1 MREFYE
7 TLIECGF
14 HRYYDKNWN
23 VFYKTF
29 ISTKMGQH
37 FLLCARCGSN
47 APLVQLLIDSD
58 QFFVKY
64 FEVCDYE
71 DVFIAKQVEQ
81 LVEDLRPDTRVLV
94 LGEAPS
100 LSE

>member
-1 MREFYE
+1 
-7 TLIECGF
+7 
-14 HRYYDKNWN
+14 
-23 VFYKTF
+23 
-29 ISTKMGQH
+29 MGQH
-37 FLLCARCGSN
+37 FLLCACCGSN
-47 APLVQLLIDSD
+47 VPLVQLLIDSD